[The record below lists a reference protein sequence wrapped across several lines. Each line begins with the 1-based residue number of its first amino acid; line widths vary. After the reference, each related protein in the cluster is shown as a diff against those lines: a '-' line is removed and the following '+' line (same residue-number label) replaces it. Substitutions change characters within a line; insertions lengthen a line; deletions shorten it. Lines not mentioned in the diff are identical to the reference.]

1 MQMTSHDIDE
11 TLRSIL
17 DKWADAVS
25 RHQPDVVAELF
36 SPDALF
42 QGFDPVPGSGPGVVA
57 AYYDKQPAGL
67 SAQYELLSVRSA
79 GSGTIVGFARVE
91 FHRPDGIVPVYLTV
105 VVENSPTGWRISHY
119 HVSKIASA

>member
-1 MQMTSHDIDE
+1 MQMTSHDTNE
-11 TLRSIL
+11 TLRAIL

-25 RHQPDVVAELF
+25 RHQPDAVAELF

-57 AYYDKQPAGL
+57 AYYDKQPDGL
-67 SAQYELLSVRSA
+67 STQYELLSVRSA

-119 HVSKIASA
+119 HVSKITSA